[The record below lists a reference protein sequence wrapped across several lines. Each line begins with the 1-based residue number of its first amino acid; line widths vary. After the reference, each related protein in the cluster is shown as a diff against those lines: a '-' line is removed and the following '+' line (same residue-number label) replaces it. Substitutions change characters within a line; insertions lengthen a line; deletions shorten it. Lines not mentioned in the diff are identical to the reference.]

1 MWLTLFLLLQLSGSI
16 VVREG
21 WHVKLVVAREEL
33 AVTFDV
39 GDEVCAGVGASEE
52 ASGLVV
58 ALGGSLCSLEGTQPH
73 HDLLR
78 GVLDLHHPPY

>member
-21 WHVKLVVAREEL
+21 WHVKLVVAREEEL

-52 ASGLVV
+52 AKA
-58 ALGGSLCSLEGTQPH
+58 ALL
-73 HDLLR
+73 
-78 GVLDLHHPPY
+78 